1 LLLQATYV
9 KRKIEGDL
17 ADRLATIQSVVKLLG
32 DQIEWSA
39 LGEKEWDSLEM
50 FLKVHTTNGDIQKIV
65 NLAMIMISVHK
76 KVAPLRKAVEDE
88 DEETIQQFL
97 DSLNKE
103 NPGFAWDAVESVDH
117 MVRLHLSQL
126 ALGNVKDLNARLKV
140 DEFSTSNA
148 KVFYREIMK
157 QIITDKLD
165 KLQVGMPSSTQ
176 CSSPVPG
183 ACSASAGTPSTSAG
197 TPSTPFTSPGGHSE
211 TDTVRKK
218 RKRDRDWTA
227 DEKEALMM
235 FVCSK
240 EPAYKSLGVTSMED
254 VKVRDDKKDGRLARF
269 TSNQLMVR
277 TKARTLIP
285 DPCRKRNSLFFLFP

>member
-65 NLAMIMISVHK
+65 KLAMIMISVHK
-76 KVAPLRKAVEDE
+76 KVAPLRRAVEDE

-140 DEFSTSNA
+140 AEFSTSNA

-183 ACSASAGTPSTSAG
+183 TPSTSAG

-211 TDTVRKK
+211 TDTGRKK

-227 DEKEALMM
+227 DEMEALIM
-235 FVCSK
+235 FVNSK
-240 EPAYKSLGVTSMED
+240 KPAYKSLGVTSMED

-277 TKARTLIP
+277 TKARSLIP
-285 DPCRKRNSLFFLFP
+285 DP